1 MGVLE
6 MTLSS
11 LNSLS
16 HDKFE
21 NYAVNLI
28 KNYEGEGTIF
38 YVHPPKD
45 PHPTIGR
52 GFNID
57 AFDYATINKALS
69 WVLGGLTPEQEKGM
83 ALIKIYKAGGKID
96 VDGTK
101 VTLDYMMF
109 KRIVEG
115 TGGTAAQQ
123 EALQSISLTGK
134 QQDELLKETLFGDA
148 GIIDK
153 KYDDGLTDALG
164 AGGASI
170 ADSVERAALLSLYY
184 NANTLIGNGIKWAL
198 NNDMRGAL
206 WYEIRYNHKFENEGR
221 RIDESSRV
229 GIVAANHSIDDIAK
243 SLGYLFDGTDRSG
256 KDVYETIIH
265 RDHDWVIK
273 SAQQFTQEA
282 SPLLAEVAKEYSHAY
297 KLNML
302 LNGTEK
308 SDTLDAKDA
317 LKVGGGSVAN
327 SSNALFGQGG
337 DDTLNGQ
344 GGNDLLIG
352 GRGNDDMTGGKG
364 NDTYCVDSERDT
376 ISEAKAGGKDTMLLQ
391 AAGDFDVKNVEK
403 LVLKNQVNGDI
414 RLQLNDF
421 DRITLSNK
429 SDTIHIDINVIQPS
443 PIAVKTGAGND
454 TIFIAPVKGVDPS
467 QVSNGVGHTETFNFT
482 DFAAGDRIDL
492 TAFHIRE
499 IVQGT
504 VQKSQESGYYVM
516 QPGAEIDMTSATPK
530 WSSYQNNTDDWWIA
544 KLGNDTPWGPD
555 MHGSL
560 SVDSFVI

>member
-1 MGVLE
+1 

-11 LNSLS
+11 LSSLS
-16 HDKFE
+16 HDAFE
-21 NYAVNLI
+21 TYAVNLI
-28 KNYEGEGTIF
+28 RNYEGNGTIF
-38 YVHPPKD
+38 YVNTPSD

-57 AFDYATINKALS
+57 AFDYTTINKALS
-69 WVLGGLTPEQEKGM
+69 WVLDGLTAEQQQGM
-83 ALIKIYKAGGKID
+83 ALIKTYKSGGKID
-96 VDGTK
+96 VGGTK

-123 EALQSISLTGK
+123 AALQSISLTGQ
-134 QQDELLKETLFGDA
+134 QQDDLLKETLFGDA
-148 GIIDK
+148 GVIDK
-153 KYDDGLTDALG
+153 KYDDGLTNALS

-184 NANTLIGNGIKWAL
+184 NAKTLIGNGIKWAL

-206 WYEIRYNHKFENEGR
+206 WYEIRYNHQFENENR

-229 GIVAANHSIDDIAK
+229 GIVAADHTINDIAK
-243 SLGYLFDGTDRSG
+243 NLGYLFDGTDRGG
-256 KDVYETIIH
+256 KDVYDTIIE
-265 RDHDWVIK
+265 RDGSWGIK
-273 SAQQFTQEA
+273 SAQQFTQQA
-282 SPLLAEVAKEYSHAY
+282 TPLLAEVAKEYSHAY

-308 SDTLDAKDA
+308 SDTLEAKDA

-337 DDTLNGQ
+337 DDTLTGH

-352 GRGNDDMTGGKG
+352 GRGDDDMTGGKG
-364 NDTYCVDSERDT
+364 NDTYAVDSQGDT
-376 ISEAKAGGKDTMLLQ
+376 ITEDKGGGKDTMLLQ

-403 LVLKNQVNGDI
+403 LVLKNPVNGDV

-421 DRITLSNK
+421 DSITLSKK
-429 SDTIHIDINVIQPS
+429 SDTIHIDINVIQPH
-443 PIAVKTGAGND
+443 PISVKTGAGND
-454 TIFIAPVKGVDPS
+454 TVFIAPVKGVDPS
-467 QVSNGVGHTETFNFT
+467 QVNNGVGHTETFNFT
-482 DFAAGDRIDL
+482 DFAAGDKIDL
-492 TAFHIRE
+492 TAFQIKE
-499 IVQGT
+499 IVQSIE
-504 VQKSQESGYYVM
+504 QKSDESGYYLIA
-516 QPGAEIDMTSATPK
+516 PGGEIDMTNDSPK
-530 WSSYQNNTDDWWIA
+530 WNYYQNDTDDWWIV

-555 MHGSL
+555 MHGNL
-560 SVDSFVI
+560 TADSFVT